1 MSQIL
6 EINKLFCVYC
16 KKEIKKDNELG
27 FHLSCKE
34 ELINYQVQALWSTK
48 RFIPNNLPSFVWC
61 GFDIFPKL
69 LTTWKQEYSKRFRIT
84 INRDPDSFLQ
94 FLAKQSFPKLTQTFE
109 PAIIKKLDF
118 FYPLFVELCQ
128 FSKHFSQYSFLEWY
142 ISLLNRAKP
151 DYFYEIGRY
160 SKIIKEF
167 KKKYPKEFKYV
178 YQMENYLYVT
188 LDYII
193 VSQRNYLYYI
203 LALNEQFT
211 KYYFIEVHYKR
222 YRY

>member
-16 KKEIKKDNELG
+16 KKETNNKVG
-27 FHLSCKE
+27 FHVLCKE
-34 ELINYQVQALWSTK
+34 EFITYQGQVLWSTK
-48 RFIPNNLPSFVWC
+48 WFSPKKLPSFVWC
-61 GFDIFPKL
+61 GFDIFPML
-69 LTTWKQEYSKRFRIT
+69 LTMWKQEYSKKFRVT
-84 INRDPDSFLQ
+84 LSRHPDSFLQ
-94 FLAKQSFPKLTQTFE
+94 FLAKQSLPKLTQTFE

-128 FSKHFSQYSFLEWY
+128 FSKHFSQFSFLDWY
-142 ISLLNRAKP
+142 ISFLLRAKP

-160 SKIIKEF
+160 SKIIKAF

-178 YQMENYLYVT
+178 YQMEDYLYVT

-193 VSQRNYLYYI
+193 VSKKNYLYYV

-211 KYYFIEVHYKR
+211 KYYFIETHYKR